1 MPKQIVVQYAQSIA
15 VDVEEGDSVDV
26 MLDKIKQAVDEQHY
40 PPSGHKYLEFIIT
53 ECQEAPELIDEM
65 LD

>member
-1 MPKQIVVQYAQSIA
+1 MPKQIIVQYAQSTA

-26 MLDKIKQAVDEQHY
+26 MLEKIKDAVSEQHY
-40 PPSGHKYLEFIIT
+40 PSSGHKYLEFIIT
-53 ECQEAPELIDEM
+53 ECQEVPELIDEM